1 MQHGKICEN
10 GICAEID
17 KKVIHLWRWHHGE
30 LTQLPDS
37 SFSEEITIAL
47 RYRSSHEFE
56 QYEKLLKHGK
66 CEDFEKTILF
76 TKEQMQECI
85 DIALKTAEA
94 VTAKNVIIGELL
106 YADIMNRINL
116 TDNGT
121 ESSYEQLFMKLLEAL
136 ELSGNFIHVLF
147 QLIVKSFD
155 YDDLKIW
162 FQKCVLK
169 NNSLLCRR
177 QHFEFIQRYVFTNFA
192 DYYAFMFLHFAQEY
206 RRIQVCEFCG
216 KIFVPKTKRI
226 TKYCDKIN
234 PIYSKPCRDIA
245 PKEYMNAK
253 IDSCAALD
261 EYNKVK
267 NRNYKRMERLLLKD
281 NITPSEELS
290 VRQQYE
296 TWYQKASM
304 ARKQYLADEISEQE
318 FEKIIYKI
326 N

>member
-1 MQHGKICEN
+1 MQHGKIYEN

-106 YADIMNRINL
+106 YADIMNKINL

-121 ESSYEQLFMKLLEAL
+121 ESSYEQLFMELLEAL
-136 ELSGNFIHVLF
+136 ELSRNFIHVLF
-147 QLIVKSFD
+147 QLIVKSF
-155 YDDLKIW
+155 L
-162 FQKCVLK
+162 
-169 NNSLLCRR
+169 SG
-177 QHFEFIQRYVFTNFA
+177 TA
-192 DYYAFMFLHFAQEY
+192 
-206 RRIQVCEFCG
+206 RI
-216 KIFVPKTKRI
+216 
-226 TKYCDKIN
+226 
-234 PIYSKPCRDIA
+234 
-245 PKEYMNAK
+245 
-253 IDSCAALD
+253 
-261 EYNKVK
+261 
-267 NRNYKRMERLLLKD
+267 
-281 NITPSEELS
+281 
-290 VRQQYE
+290 
-296 TWYQKASM
+296 
-304 ARKQYLADEISEQE
+304 
-318 FEKIIYKI
+318 
-326 N
+326 